1 MILHILLIVQEGGG
15 DKEAIKEGSENESRD
30 GKTEISKAFEVDV
43 LALNN
48 ISLFRSQS
56 HNSISNILSIVFY
69 LGKVYEVLESFIF
82 PSLLVVGIRD
92 DYPYLLSWLE
102 DIYLKTAR
110 PNG

>member
-1 MILHILLIVQEGGG
+1 MTCIVEENQRLLALLMIRSNLVSHLIE
-15 DKEAIKEGSENESRD
+15 
-30 GKTEISKAFEVDV
+30 EISKAFEVDV

-48 ISLFRSQS
+48 VSLFRSQS

>member
-1 MILHILLIVQEGGG
+1 MTCIVEENQRLLALLMIRSNLVSHLIE
-15 DKEAIKEGSENESRD
+15 
-30 GKTEISKAFEVDV
+30 EISKTFEVDV

-48 ISLFRSQS
+48 VSLFRSQS

-102 DIYLKTAR
+102 DIYLKAAR